1 MTIID
6 SLQAISLYP
15 ITRSALLSIAI
26 ECNLDGQD
34 TMTTELYNHK
44 DYKRAK
50 AKVYKLLSE
59 APDVTEA
66 GATYGFTDT
75 ERKAFERKANEL
87 LNQVGDMA
95 DCNAD
100 YGYFGEDF

>member
-1 MTIID
+1 M
-6 SLQAISLYP
+6 
-15 ITRSALLSIAI
+15 
-26 ECNLDGQD
+26 
-34 TMTTELYNHK
+34 
-44 DYKRAK
+44 
-50 AKVYKLLSE
+50 
-59 APDVTEA
+59 TEA

-95 DCNAD
+95 DCNVD